1 MLLQASRKIGNFM
14 FEDEVRLEPYVMAG
28 SQLTATDF
36 DQSGFDSEASA
47 IRIPSMTQSTGRQ

>member
-28 SQLTATDF
+28 SQLTVADF

-47 IRIPSMTQSTGRQ
+47 IRTPSMTLTERQ